1 MEEILREGFAALNV
15 TAPEESYG
23 NLRRYWEL
31 LEEKNKVMNLTA
43 ITGEEECARQH
54 FLDCGAL
61 LSVEELAGKKC
72 IDVGSGAG
80 FPGLVLKLLAPSMEL
95 TMLDSLGK
103 RVDFQK
109 EVCAALELNCECIHG
124 RAEEMEELRGQ
135 FDVATSR
142 AVAKLNM
149 LAELCLPF
157 VKKGGVFL
165 AMKGPEPEEEIAE
178 AKKAIRTLGAE
189 VERVVKY
196 PVPGTDAVHSVVVL
210 RKTGDT
216 PAKYPRRWAK
226 IKATP
231 L

>member
-15 TAPEESYG
+15 SAPEGSFET
-23 NLRRYWEL
+23 LRRYWEL
-31 LEEKNKVMNLTA
+31 LEEKNRVMNLTA

-61 LSVEELAGKKC
+61 LAVTEFAGKTV

-80 FPGLVLKLLAPSMEL
+80 FPGLVLKILEPSLEL

-109 EVCAALELNCECIHG
+109 EVCAALGLNCECIHG
-124 RAEEMEELRGQ
+124 RAEEMGELRAQ
-135 FDVATSR
+135 YDIAASR
-142 AVAKLNM
+142 AVARLNM

-157 VKKGGVFL
+157 VKKGGVFV

-196 PVPGTDAVHSVVVL
+196 PVPGTDAVHSAVVL

-226 IKATP
+226 IKTSP